1 MKSVFLLALLCVSI
15 SYSVFAA
22 DKSGFPDLS
31 KINSKAELNNVI
43 ATVNDEATKKALS
56 ENAVSIVT
64 AAKRHPHV
72 LAVIKIIESSPGM
85 YKKVNTTPEA
95 LKKAVGAEIAI
106 FDTLIEVSTKIL
118 KGKAHVYRDSK
129 NDPYDA
135 AFIEHLGHIQ
145 TLESVKIVATG
156 IEDSWLAP
164 LLKLTKLRN
173 LSIEGRGRLGDAS
186 LILLQEL
193 ANFPNLTALE
203 LAYFGKATDAGLEL
217 LAGIKN
223 LERFTF
229 RGSPIK
235 GHAFAKFKGWDK
247 LKYINF
253 HSNHLDDKGF
263 GYVCEKFPNLEF
275 IKLWHSQK
283 ITDASAESIKKLSNL
298 KGIEISSSKGSAAL
312 LKNLNQLPLDYAAI
326 SYGVNTPA
334 ADMIATVKSI
344 PTLRRFAFEQ
354 PKLSSADLKNIAS
367 MAELEEL
374 ALERLPL
381 NQENIALLKNFSYLK
396 KLKLIERRKKHW
408 YTDEVKEKVSAV
420 LPKVSVQFI
429 K

>member
-1 MKSVFLLALLCVSI
+1 MKSIFLLALLCISI

-31 KINSKAELNNVI
+31 KISSKAELNNVI

-56 ENAVSIVT
+56 ENAASIVAT
-64 AAKRHPHV
+64 AKRHPHV
-72 LAVIKIIESSPGM
+72 LAVIEIIESSPGM

-135 AFIEHLGHIQ
+135 AFMEHLGHIQ
-145 TLESVKIVATG
+145 TLETVKIVATG
-156 IEDSWLAP
+156 IEDSWMAP
-164 LLKLTKLRN
+164 LLKLTN
-173 LSIEGRGRLGDAS
+173 LKYLYIEGRGRLGDAS
-186 LILLQEL
+186 LVQLQHL
-193 ANFPNLTALE
+193 SKFPQLINFE

-217 LAGIKN
+217 LAGFKN

-229 RGSPIK
+229 RGSKIK
-235 GHAFAKFKGWDK
+235 GHGFAKFEGWTK

-253 HSNHLDDKGF
+253 HSNHLDDEGF
-263 GYVCEKFPNLEF
+263 ANVCGKFPNLEF
-275 IKLWHSQK
+275 IKLWHSQA
-283 ITDASAESIKKLSNL
+283 ITDASAESLKKLTKL

-344 PTLRRFAFEQ
+344 PTMRRFAFEQ

-367 MAELEEL
+367 MGELEEL
-374 ALERLPL
+374 SLERLPL
-381 NQENIALLKNFSYLK
+381 TDENIALLKGFSYLK
-396 KLKLIERRKKHW
+396 KLKLVERRKKHW
-408 YTDEVKEKVSAV
+408 YKEVTKEKVLTA
-420 LPKVSVQFI
+420 LPKVSVSFI